1 MKVCLINF
9 PFVNEHFI
17 GREYG
22 KFEQYEQ
29 NMELAYIASYLEENG
44 IITDIIE
51 CTPLKYNIAT
61 LIDYFKDKSYSALVL
76 SVEEYTLY
84 NVIRFLNKISWGG
97 TIIFAGE
104 YSVRNYDKL
113 LKIRPKNSYCL
124 LSNKEQSCL
133 KILQNELQQG
143 DRSVLRDV
151 AYFDEKIIVGE
162 VSDGLA
168 FEYLPLPKRVYV
180 SENGMAG
187 IVSTRGCNNN
197 CIYCA
202 VNIRRSYEKKHRIQY
217 KSTEKLLEE
226 IEGLVTYNGVK
237 YIRFHDENFLNASE
251 INRKR
256 LIDFCKGIK
265 DKNLSFSF
273 KVFARATDLIKNRD
287 ILPNIK
293 MVGLDSV
300 FVGIESFV
308 QRQLDFY
315 RKNTTVHQNI
325 EAINILNEN
334 NIKFTIGFLP
344 LDPYVT
350 LEELKQNYSLLK
362 QIEYSKVSLYTNLP
376 VSCIPALSVL
386 PGSDFHKI
394 VMRDGLSVNNERGY
408 RFTNPVIEVFNCMKE
423 QWSKEV
429 VKVHNLS
436 YLISKAELKNEKFL
450 AEELKKAK
458 SNLMDLDVECLLD
471 LVKRLSQPNNSKIQI
486 ADMFVGRLKE
496 IEQVFLTAKE
506 KLI

>member
-9 PFVNEHFI
+9 PFTNDNFI

-44 IITDIIE
+44 INTDIIE
-51 CTPLKYNIAT
+51 CTPLKYNVTT
-61 LIDYFKDKSYSALVL
+61 LVDYFKDKTYSALVL
-76 SVEEYTLY
+76 LVESYTFY
-84 NVIRFLNKISWGG
+84 NVIRFLSKSSWNGI
-97 TIIFAGE
+97 IIFAGE

-143 DRSVLRDV
+143 DRSVLNDV
-151 AYFDEKIIVGE
+151 AYFDEKIIKGE

-168 FEYLPLPKRVYV
+168 FESLPLPKRVYV

-187 IVSTRGCNNN
+187 VESTRGCNNN

-202 VNIRRSYEKKHRIQY
+202 INVRRSHEKKHCIQY

-226 IEGLVTYNGVK
+226 IERLVIYNGVK

-251 INRKR
+251 INRNR
-256 LIDFCKGIK
+256 LIAFCKGIK
-265 DKNLSFSF
+265 DKNLKFSF
-273 KVFARATDLIKNRD
+273 KVFARATDLIKNKD

-293 MVGLDSV
+293 QIGLDSV

-315 RKNTTVHQNI
+315 RKNTTVQQNI
-325 EAINILNEN
+325 EAINILNDN
-334 NIKFTIGFLP
+334 NIKFTMGFLP

-350 LEELKQNYSLLK
+350 LEELKQNYFLLK

-376 VSCIPALSVL
+376 VSCIPVLSVL
-386 PGSDFHKI
+386 SGSDFHKI
-394 VMRDGLSVNNERGY
+394 VIKDGLSMNNERGY
-408 RFTNPVIEVFNCMKE
+408 CFVNPVIDVFNSIKE

-429 VKVHNLS
+429 IKVHNLS
-436 YLISKAELKNEKFL
+436 YLISKAELKNEEFL
-450 AEELKKAK
+450 AEELKKEK
-458 SNLMDLDVECLLD
+458 SNLMDLDVEFLLD
-471 LVKRLSQPNNSKIQI
+471 LVERLSQSNNSEIQI
-486 ADMFVGRLKE
+486 PDIFAKRLKK
-496 IEQVFLTAKE
+496 IEYVFLMAKE

>member
-1 MKVCLINF
+1 MRVCLINF
-9 PFVNEHFI
+9 PFTNDHFI

-44 IITDIIE
+44 INTDIIE
-51 CTPLKYNIAT
+51 CTSLKYNVAA
-61 LIDYFKDKSYSALVL
+61 LVNYFKDKSYSALVL
-76 SVEEYTLY
+76 AVEDYTFF
-84 NVIRFLNKISWGG
+84 NVVRFLWKISWNGP
-97 TIIFAGE
+97 IIFAGE

-113 LKIRPKNSYCL
+113 LKIRPRNSYCL
-124 LSNKEQSCL
+124 LANKEQSCL
-133 KILQNELQQG
+133 NILQNEFQQG
-143 DRSVLRDV
+143 EQSVLMDV
-151 AYFDEKIIVGE
+151 AYFDENIVVGE
-162 VSDGLA
+162 ASDGIP
-168 FEYLPLPKRVYV
+168 FECLPLPKRVYV
-180 SENGMAG
+180 SKNGMAG
-187 IVSTRGCNNN
+187 VESTRGCNNN

-202 VNIRRSYEKKHRIQY
+202 VNVRRSHEKKHCIQY

-226 IEGLVTYNGVK
+226 IEGLVTNDGVK

-256 LIDFCKGIK
+256 LVAFCKGVK
-265 DKNLSFSF
+265 DKKLSFSF
-273 KVFARATDLIKNRD
+273 KIFARATDLIKNRD
-287 ILPNIK
+287 ILPILK
-293 MVGLDSV
+293 QIGMDSV
-300 FVGIESFV
+300 FIGIESFV

-315 RKNTTVHQNI
+315 RKNTTVQQNI
-325 EAINILNEN
+325 EAINILKDN

-350 LEELKQNYSLLK
+350 LEELEQNYSLLK

-394 VMRDGLSVNNERGY
+394 IMTEGLSMNNERGY
-408 RFTNPVIEVFNCMKE
+408 RFTNPVIEVFDCMKE

-429 VKVHNLS
+429 IQLHNLS
-436 YLISKAELKNEKFL
+436 YLISKAELRNELSL
-450 AEELKKAK
+450 AGELKREK
-458 SNLMDLDVECLLD
+458 SNLMDLDVEYLLD
-471 LVKRLSQPNNSKIQI
+471 LVKRLSQSNNSKVQI
-486 ADMFVGRLKE
+486 ADVFIGRLKK
-496 IEQVFLTAKE
+496 IEEVFLMAKE